1 MDGFKEGFEFFSD
14 HAADFSGIAMGG
26 QYVDTVNGEIEEFVR
41 SVAHFKGMESSVE
54 TLKGDLAEFWHA
66 GTFNIDAAVKGS
78 SHRAMVDRSHDYGSV
93 DVSAKGFDGA
103 FGLKYYKDG
112 VESARQ
118 QAKSV
123 FEKFKE
129 YQSGGGKDTLDDYL
143 RKRGF
148 QDDSV
153 LNDPVYSGQV
163 RVIPADQYDIAK
175 QWLERRIQKELTI
188 RPEQAKRYQETLDL
202 LSKKVSDGKG
212 VESIELTEK
221 EARELARLAKEGNID
236 PKELGLT
243 TEELV
248 KYEYILKQAFKAG
261 LTAATISLVLK
272 TAPEIIN
279 AIKYLIEN
287 GEIEE
292 GEFKK
297 IGFAAVKGAS
307 EGFVRGTVSASIT
320 AACKSGLLGEAL
332 KEVDPTIVGAVT
344 VLAMDTIKNAYKVST
359 GEMTRNEMANELIRT
374 MFTSTCSLALGA
386 VSQSFIEIPVVGYM
400 IGSFVG
406 SLVGSFAYSAAY
418 KPAISFCVDTGFTMF
433 GLVEQDYQLPED
445 VMKEIG
451 VEVFDYDQF
460 DYDKAE
466 PEKFEFK
473 RFEAERF
480 EPEKIDMTF
489 LRRGV
494 IGVNEIGFLSGT

>member
-1 MDGFKEGFEFFSD
+1 MEGFKEGFEFFSD

-41 SVAHFKGMESSVE
+41 SVAHFKGIESSVD

-66 GTFNIDAAVKGS
+66 GTFNIDGAVKGS
-78 SHRAMVDRSHDYGSV
+78 AHRVQVDRSHDYGSV
-93 DVSAKGFDGA
+93 DVSAKNFDGA
-103 FGLKYYKDG
+103 YGLKYYKDG
-112 VESARQ
+112 VESGKQ

-129 YQSGGGKDTLDDYL
+129 YQSGGGKDSLDDYL
-143 RKRGF
+143 SKRGF

-163 RVIPADQYDIAK
+163 RVIPADQFDIAK
-175 QWLERRIQKELTI
+175 QWLEKKIQKEMTI
-188 RPEQAKRYQETLDL
+188 RPEQAERYKETLEL

-212 VESIELTEK
+212 VESIELTEN
-221 EARELARLAKEGNID
+221 EARQLAQLAKEGNID
-236 PKELGLT
+236 PRDLGLT

-261 LTAATISLVLK
+261 LTSATISLVLK

-292 GEFKK
+292 GEFKR
-297 IGFAAVKGAS
+297 IGFVAVKGTA

-320 AACKSGLLGEAL
+320 AACKSGLLGEAI
-332 KEVDPTIVGAVT
+332 KEIDPTIVGAVT
-344 VLAMDTIKNAYKVST
+344 VLAMDAIKNSYKVSV
-359 GEMTRNEMANELIRT
+359 GEMTRNEMANELIRG

-386 VSQSFIEIPVVGYM
+386 VSQSFIEIPVLGYM

-406 SLVGSFAYSAAY
+406 SLVGSFSYSVAY

-433 GLVEQDYQLPED
+433 GLVDQDYKLPED
-445 VMKEIG
+445 VMKDIG
-451 VEVFDYDQF
+451 ISVFDYDQF
-460 DYDKAE
+460 DYEKTE
-466 PEKFEFK
+466 PEKFEFN
-473 RFEAERF
+473 RFEAEQF
-480 EPEKIDMTF
+480 KPEKIDMTF

-494 IGVNEIGFLSGT
+494 IGVNAVGFLS